1 MEKYIYIYSA
11 IEIDQRLI
19 KQAKRCWR
27 RHNVSLYCED
37 RFDSPLNHLG
47 AILPHWFFAR
57 FRAFIVKFS
66 SLSLFLKSS
75 KYLQD
80 PIEISLSSCV
90 PILLSL
96 FRTEKQFQFESAD
109 LSFHPFNRLDRSSTH
124 P

>member
-1 MEKYIYIYSA
+1 MEKYIYIYIYCA

-57 FRAFIVKFS
+57 FRAFIVKVLVSISFSKVFKVSTRSNRDLSLLLCSNPLVPVSNGETISIRKRRLIFS
-66 SLSLFLKSS
+66 S
-75 KYLQD
+75 
-80 PIEISLSSCV
+80 V
-90 PILLSL
+90 
-96 FRTEKQFQFESAD
+96 
-109 LSFHPFNRLDRSSTH
+109 
-124 P
+124 